1 MSFTFEQIEEAR
13 SLVAKEYSYIGTLT
27 EGYRIHIDNLIPY
40 TEALMRIRKLNAII
54 RS

>member
-1 MSFTFEQIEEAR
+1 MFSFEQIEEAR
-13 SLVAKEYSYIGTLT
+13 SLIAKEYTYIGGLT
-27 EGYRIHIDNLIPY
+27 KNYRIHVDNLIPY